1 MVAATTTTSSSTSSS
16 SSSSSSPSSSSPPP
30 LELPPPSMFRPPA
43 ELEAQLSRA
52 APLKPSPAELAT
64 GCTPSSTVCVVVVS
78 HKASPRWV
86 AETRYPVLAY
96 KRVVTADGLYVL
108 PNVWHEHAVYLHYIC
123 AFYDSLPPLSAFLH
137 GHRSSWHNRGEPA
150 ISQLRELPLARLAR
164 ERGVYL
170 SFNNGRDTEYC
181 IRAHLEPTQ
190 LRDWQREVR
199 AQTHSWRRMMAADL
213 GPPPA
218 ACGGYC
224 CTQFLV
230 SADRIRARPHSFWRR
245 LLADLLDEATPAVCK
260 PSGHLLELVWGY
272 LLGEPA
278 NFTCSRSG
286 GGSQFP
292 AWALRRGGRGGAR

>member
-1 MVAATTTTSSSTSSS
+1 VAQPRHSSSAA
-16 SSSSSSPSSSSPPP
+16 PPSPPAA
-30 LELPPPSMFRPPA
+30 LPD
-43 ELEAQLSRA
+43 A
-52 APLKPSPAELAT
+52 A
-64 GCTPSSTVCVVVVS
+64 
-78 HKASPRWV
+78 
-86 AETRYPVLAY
+86 
-96 KRVVTADGLYVL
+96 
-108 PNVWHEHAVYLHYIC
+108 
-123 AFYDSLPPLSAFLH
+123 SAAA
-137 GHRSSWHNRGEPA
+137 GEPA

-230 SADRIRARPHSFWRR
+230 SADRIRARPHSFWR
-245 LLADLLDEATPAVCK
+245 A
-260 PSGHLLELVWGY
+260 
-272 LLGEPA
+272 
-278 NFTCSRSG
+278 
-286 GGSQFP
+286 FP
-292 AWALRRGGRGGAR
+292 

>member
-1 MVAATTTTSSSTSSS
+1 M
-16 SSSSSSPSSSSPPP
+16 
-30 LELPPPSMFRPPA
+30 
-43 ELEAQLSRA
+43 
-52 APLKPSPAELAT
+52 
-64 GCTPSSTVCVVVVS
+64 
-78 HKASPRWV
+78 
-86 AETRYPVLAY
+86 
-96 KRVVTADGLYVL
+96 TA
-108 PNVWHEHAVYLHYIC
+108 
-123 AFYDSLPPLSAFLH
+123 
-137 GHRSSWHNRGEPA
+137 GEPA

-230 SADRIRARPHSFWRR
+230 SADRIRARPHSFWRAFPQG
-245 LLADLLDEATPAVCK
+245 LALSTRTSRPRCHAV
-260 PSGHLLELVWGY
+260 
-272 LLGEPA
+272 
-278 NFTCSRSG
+278 
-286 GGSQFP
+286 
-292 AWALRRGGRGGAR
+292 ARTL